1 MWKHRGFFMPT
12 NRQMENF
19 RAKILEQDLGN
30 LQDVFARSN
39 STQGSPVPGHQPPS
53 KAPGHHLIQGQ
64 EFLGFR
70 RGTKEL
76 ILIVT
81 PRPTQFSPRF
91 CNQRETEALLALHSF
106 PQISPFPAPTTSGRY
121 LANDQYFTPACRT
134 AFCWVLMAHQPS
146 SSSICAG
153 ERRN

>member
-1 MWKHRGFFMPT
+1 MPT

-39 STQGSPVPGHQPPS
+39 SKQGSPVLGHQTPS
-53 KAPGHHLIQGQ
+53 KAPGHHLIQGL

-76 ILIVT
+76 VLIVT

-91 CNQRETEALLALHSF
+91 CNQ
-106 PQISPFPAPTTSGRY
+106 
-121 LANDQYFTPACRT
+121 
-134 AFCWVLMAHQPS
+134 
-146 SSSICAG
+146 
-153 ERRN
+153 